1 MEETLQAFKQ
11 QQDRATSLLLKLK
24 AFLEQGA
31 HAGIAVDPSL
41 GDKVETALRETQ
53 SGRLKIALVGGFS
66 EGKTSI
72 AAAWLGRLDRST
84 MKISHEESSDAVV
97 SYAVGDDI
105 IIFDTPGLFGFKEKT
120 NADREDAE
128 RYKDITRKYISEAH
142 LVIYVMDPKNPI
154 KESHRDELEWL
165 FRALNLLPRTVFV
178 LSRFDIVAD
187 VEDADDFARHLEVKR
202 AMVSKRLAELIQ
214 LTPTEQQS
222 LAIVAVA
229 ANPFDLGI
237 EHWLA
242 NREQFQQLSHIDE
255 LRRETSAAVE
265 RNGGALAVALAAK
278 QSIIRDVLVKE
289 LPVAIEAD
297 EQIGAEVEK
306 LEEANRRLKK
316 QLVGVNARIQDVR
329 RNLREFVT
337 SYFTDLILQAKAV
350 DQETFAAFFEREI
363 GAEGIVL
370 TTRLQSEFEQQ
381 MASVRLE
388 LTNLQIG
395 VESEINHFNAQVR
408 SMGKQGINFLIG
420 RKLINS
426 QTILATRDGIVSV
439 AKVVGVDLAK
449 VLKFKPWGA
458 VNLAKTVNGVLVVVG
473 LVVEAWDW
481 WESNQREKAFQ
492 ASKAKLIEH
501 FETQR
506 AELISMLASD
516 DFATRFFAEY
526 EDLES
531 QAQGIAT
538 ELEARE
544 AKRQEF
550 LAWRGQAEALDV
562 EFRMIQ
568 ESC

>member
-1 MEETLQAFKQ
+1 MEATLQAFKQ
-11 QQDRATSLLLKLK
+11 QQDQAATLLHKLK
-24 AFLEQGA
+24 AFLEQGPQ
-31 HAGIAVDPSL
+31 AGISVDPSL
-41 GDKVETALRETQ
+41 TDKVEAALRETQ

-97 SYAVGDDI
+97 SYVVGEDI
-105 IIFDTPGLFGFKEKT
+105 VIFDTPGLFGFKEKT
-120 NADREDAE
+120 SADREDAE

-165 FRALNLLPRTVFV
+165 FRSLNLLPRTVFV
-178 LSRFDIVAD
+178 LSRFDLVAD
-187 VEDADDFARHLEVKR
+187 VEDADDFARNLEVKR
-202 AMVSKRLAELIQ
+202 AMVAKRLGELIH

-237 EHWLA
+237 EHWLS

-255 LRRETSAAVE
+255 LQRQTRAAVE

-289 LPVAIEAD
+289 LPVAVEAD

-316 QLVGVNARIQDVR
+316 QLLSVHARIQDVR
-329 RNLREFVT
+329 KGLRDFVT
-337 SYFTDLILQAKAV
+337 SYFTDLILQAKRV
-350 DQETFAAFFEREI
+350 DQETFAEFFEREI
-363 GAEGIVL
+363 GNEGIVL
-370 TTRLQSEFEQQ
+370 ATKLQSEFEQQ
-381 MASVRLE
+381 MSSVKLE
-388 LTNLQIG
+388 LSNLQIG
-395 VESEINHFNAQVR
+395 VESEINHFNARVR
-408 SMGKQGINFLIG
+408 SMGKQGVNYLIG
-420 RKLINS
+420 QKLINS
-426 QTILATRDGIVSV
+426 QTLLATRDGIVSI

-473 LVVEAWDW
+473 LAIEVWDL

-492 ASKAKLIEH
+492 ASMAKLIENL
-501 FETQR
+501 EAQR
-506 AELISMLASD
+506 AELLSMLASD
-516 DFATRFFAEY
+516 DFASRFFAEY
-526 EDLES
+526 EDLEM
-531 QAQGIAT
+531 QAQGIAN

-550 LAWRGQAEALDV
+550 KAWRGQAEALDV

-568 ESC
+568 EPR

>member
-1 MEETLQAFKQ
+1 MEATLQAFKQ
-11 QQDRATSLLLKLK
+11 QQDQAASLLHKLK

-31 HAGIAVDPSL
+31 QAGIPVDPSL
-41 GDKVETALRETQ
+41 TEKVEAALRETQ
-53 SGRLKIALVGGFS
+53 SGRLKIALIGGFS

-84 MKISHEESSDAVV
+84 MKISHEESSDAVA
-97 SYAVGDDI
+97 SYVVGEDI
-105 IIFDTPGLFGFKEKT
+105 VIFDTPGLFGFKEKT
-120 NADREDAE
+120 SADREDAE

-202 AMVSKRLAELIQ
+202 AMVAKRLGELIH
-214 LTPTEQQS
+214 LTPAEQQS

-237 EHWLA
+237 EHWLS
-242 NREQFQQLSHIDE
+242 NRDQFQQLSHIEE

-265 RNGGALAVALAAK
+265 RNGGTLAVALAAK

-289 LPVAIEAD
+289 LPVAVQAD

-316 QLVGVNARIQDVR
+316 QLVSVHARIQDVR
-329 RNLREFVT
+329 KGLRDFVT
-337 SYFTDLILQAKAV
+337 SYFTDLILQAKRV
-350 DQETFAAFFEREI
+350 DQETFAEFFEREI
-363 GAEGIVL
+363 GNEGVVL
-370 TTRLQSEFEQQ
+370 ASRLQSEFEQQ
-381 MASVRLE
+381 MSSVKLE
-388 LTNLQIG
+388 LSNLQIG
-395 VESEINHFNAQVR
+395 VESEINHFNTRVR
-408 SMGKQGINFLIG
+408 SMGKQGVNYLIG
-420 RKLINS
+420 QKLING
-426 QTILATRDGIVSV
+426 QTILATRDGIVSI

-458 VNLAKTVNGVLVVVG
+458 VNLAKTVNGLLVVVG
-473 LVVEAWDW
+473 LAIEVWDL

-492 ASKAKLIEH
+492 ASIAKLIEN

-506 AELISMLASD
+506 AELLSMLASD
-516 DFATRFFAEY
+516 DFAGRFFAEY
-526 EDLES
+526 EDLER

-544 AKRQEF
+544 ARRQEF
-550 LAWRGQAEALDV
+550 KAWRGQAEALDV
-562 EFRMIQ
+562 EFRMVQ
-568 ESC
+568 APR